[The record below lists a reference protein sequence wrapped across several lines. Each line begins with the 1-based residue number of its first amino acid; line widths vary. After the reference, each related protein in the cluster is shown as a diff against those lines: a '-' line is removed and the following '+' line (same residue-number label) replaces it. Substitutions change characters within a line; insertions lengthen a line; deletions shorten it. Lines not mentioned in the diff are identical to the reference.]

1 MKTATLNRT
10 KLLFYCALLALPASV
25 FARASESA
33 ALAESSPVILIQ
45 NATILTASHGTIE
58 RGSILIKDGKIAE
71 VGASVKAPKD
81 AQVIDASGQFVMPGI
96 IDCHSHIAVDGSVN
110 EGSIS
115 VSSIVNI
122 ADVLN
127 PDDVDIY
134 RDLAGGVTVANV
146 LHGSANAIGGQTIVI
161 KLRWGQPAS
170 KLPFEGAMPGIK
182 FALGENPKRS
192 NSRGRAV
199 RYPAT
204 RMGVEE
210 TIRGAFA
217 EARDYK
223 AAWDLYNKRT
233 AAGEKN
239 LIPPRRDLRLDP
251 LVEVLEGK
259 RYVHSHCYRED
270 EILMLLRVAK
280 EFGFKVRTFQHVLEG
295 YKVADEIAAAG
306 AGAST
311 FSDWWAYKVEAY
323 DAIPYNAALMTR
335 RGVLVSVNSDD
346 AEEATHLNQEAAK
359 SIKFGGLSHD
369 EALKLVTLNPAIQLG
384 IDKRVGS
391 IDAGK
396 DADLAIY
403 NHDPLSGYA
412 VVQKTLIDGR
422 VYFDRQR
429 DIADRPVRE
438 KEKKALLEKEKKSE
452 KKPEAGEASRKPGE
466 KKSEMKKPEEKK
478 PEENPNRRKL
488 TAFPEVRGE
497 TPLDFKAKRRFP
509 GLPSNRPL
517 PPASCKGAGQIT
529 HLRHHSRQN
538 LHPLRPGDRRWHD
551 RDPERQNRQCRR
563 RCRSPPR
570 REGDRR

>member
-1 MKTATLNRT
+1 MKSATL
-10 KLLFYCALLALPASV
+10 KCAQRLICSFALALSASLAAPPNSPA
-25 FARASESA
+25 
-33 ALAESSPVILIQ
+33 AEPSPVILIQ
-45 NATILTASHGTIE
+45 NATILTVSHGTIE

-81 AQVIDASGQFVMPGI
+81 AQVIDASGQFVIPGI
-96 IDCHSHIAVDGSVN
+96 IDCHSHIAVEGSVN

-146 LHGSANAIGGQTIVI
+146 LHGSANAIGGQTVVI
-161 KLRWGQPAS
+161 KLRWGLPAS
-170 KLPFEGAMPGIK
+170 KLPFEGALPGIK

-192 NSRGRAV
+192 NFSRGTP
-199 RYPAT
+199 RYPTT

-210 TIRGAFA
+210 TIRGAFT

-223 AAWDLYNKRT
+223 ASWDLYNKRT
-233 AAGEKN
+233 AAGEKS
-239 LIPPRRDLRLDP
+239 LIAPRRDLRLDP

-323 DAIPYNAALMTR
+323 EAIPYNAALMTR

-359 SIKFGGLSHD
+359 SIKFGGLTHD

-384 IDKRVGS
+384 IDKRVGT

-396 DADLAIY
+396 DADLVIY
-403 NHDPLSGYA
+403 NHDPLSAYA

-429 DIADRPVRE
+429 DIADRPTRE
-438 KEKKALLEKEKKSE
+438 KEKRALLEKEKKAGE
-452 KKPEAGEASRKPGE
+452 KKAEAEAAKKPGE
-466 KKSEMKKPEEKK
+466 KKPDEKK
-478 PEENPNRRKL
+478 PEDKPKPPQTRVDDGG
-488 TAFPEVRGE
+488 VR
-497 TPLDFKAKRRFP
+497 
-509 GLPSNRPL
+509 
-517 PPASCKGAGQIT
+517 
-529 HLRHHSRQN
+529 
-538 LHPLRPGDRRWHD
+538 
-551 RDPERQNRQCRR
+551 
-563 RCRSPPR
+563 
-570 REGDRR
+570 

>member
-1 MKTATLNRT
+1 MNT
-10 KLLFYCALLALPASV
+10 KNWLGAAAVAGLALGGP
-25 FARASESA
+25 SA
-33 ALAESSPVILIQ
+33 VKSATPPDAPPVILIQ
-45 NATILTASHGTIE
+45 NATVMTVSHGIIE
-58 RGSILIKDGKIAE
+58 HGSILIRDGKIAE
-71 VGASVKAPKD
+71 VGQSVRAPSG
-81 AQVIDASGQFVMPGI
+81 AQVINAEGQYVIPGI

-115 VSSIVNI
+115 VSSIANI
-122 ADVLN
+122 AEVLN
-127 PDDVDIY
+127 SDDPDIY
-134 RDLAGGVTVANV
+134 RDLAGGVTTANI
-146 LHGSANAIGGQTIVI
+146 LHGSANAIGGQTEVI

-170 KLPFEGAMPGIK
+170 KLPFEGALPGIK

-192 NSRGRAV
+192 NFSVPGQPK

-210 TIRGAFA
+210 TIRAAFT
-217 EARDYK
+217 EAHDYK
-223 AAWDLYNKRT
+223 AAWDAYNKKV

-295 YKVADEIAAAG
+295 YKVADELAAAG
-306 AGAST
+306 SGAST

-323 DAIPYNAALMTR
+323 DAIPYNAAIMTR
-335 RGVLVSVNSDD
+335 RGVIVSINSDD

-359 SIKFGGLSHD
+359 TMKYGGLSHL

-391 IDAGK
+391 IDVGK

-403 NHDPLSGYA
+403 NHDPLSAYA

-422 VYFDRQR
+422 VYFDREG
-429 DIADRPVRE
+429 DIAARPALE
-438 KEKKALLEKEKKSE
+438 KEKKALLEKERKAGE
-452 KKPEAGEASRKPGE
+452 KKPEG
-466 KKSEMKKPEEKK
+466 KKPDEKK
-478 PEENPNRRKL
+478 PDEKPKPQSMSAAR
-488 TAFPEVRGE
+488 TSDVA
-497 TPLDFKAKRRFP
+497 A
-509 GLPSNRPL
+509 
-517 PPASCKGAGQIT
+517 PAGGA
-529 HLRHHSRQN
+529 L
-538 LHPLRPGDRRWHD
+538 
-551 RDPERQNRQCRR
+551 
-563 RCRSPPR
+563 
-570 REGDRR
+570 

>member
-1 MKTATLNRT
+1 MPAKIRIRTAMLC
-10 KLLFYCALLALPASV
+10 LLCSFMLPL
-25 FARASESA
+25 FARAA
-33 ALAESSPVILIQ
+33 NPPDAQPVILIE
-45 NATILTASHGTIE
+45 NATILTVSHGTIE
-58 RGSILIKDGKIAE
+58 KGSILIKDGKIAE
-71 VGASVKAPKD
+71 VGKSIKAPKD
-81 AQVIDASGQFVMPGI
+81 AQVFDAAGQFVIPGI

-115 VSSIVNI
+115 VSSIANI
-122 ADVLN
+122 ADVLD
-127 PDDVDIY
+127 PDDIDIY

-146 LHGSANAIGGQTIVI
+146 LHGSANSIGGQTVVI

-170 KLPFEGAMPGIK
+170 KLPFEGAVPGIK

-192 NSRGRAV
+192 NFSIPGATP

-210 TIRGAFA
+210 TIRTAFA
-217 EARDYK
+217 EARDYRK
-223 AAWDLYNKRT
+223 SWDDYDKKL
-233 AAGEKN
+233 AAGNKN
-239 LIPPRRDLRLDP
+239 AIPPRRDLRLDP

-306 AGAST
+306 TGAST

-335 RGVLVSVNSDD
+335 RGVLVSINSDD

-359 SIKFGGLSHD
+359 TMKYGGLSHD

-391 IDAGK
+391 IDVGK
-396 DADLAIY
+396 DADLVIY
-403 NHDPLSGYA
+403 NHDPLSAYA

-429 DIADRPVRE
+429 DIAERDARE
-438 KEKKALLEKEKKSE
+438 KEKKELMEKEKKAEEKKSGE
-452 KKPEAGEASRKPGE
+452 KKPDGKKPGE
-466 KKSEMKKPEEKK
+466 EKPQDK
-478 PEENPNRRKL
+478 PK
-488 TAFPEVRGE
+488 
-497 TPLDFKAKRRFP
+497 
-509 GLPSNRPL
+509 
-517 PPASCKGAGQIT
+517 PPQEAGASGGA
-529 HLRHHSRQN
+529 L
-538 LHPLRPGDRRWHD
+538 
-551 RDPERQNRQCRR
+551 
-563 RCRSPPR
+563 
-570 REGDRR
+570 

>member
-1 MKTATLNRT
+1 MRAA
-10 KLLFYCALLALPASV
+10 KLVRPRLLLCIALLGVPASIQAGV
-25 FARASESA
+25 PKTPP
-33 ALAESSPVILIQ
+33 AEPSPVILIQ

-58 RGSILIKDGKIAE
+58 RGSILIRDGKIAE

-81 AQVIDASGQFVMPGI
+81 AQVIDAAGQFVMPGI
-96 IDCHSHIAVDGSVN
+96 IDCHSHIAIDGSVN
-110 EGSIS
+110 EGSVS
-115 VSSIVNI
+115 VSSMANI

-146 LHGSANAIGGQTIVI
+146 LHGSANAVGGQTIVI

-170 KLPFEGAMPGIK
+170 KLPFEGAFPGIK

-192 NSRGRAV
+192 NFRRGDTP
-199 RYPAT
+199 RYPVT

-210 TIRGAFA
+210 TIRGAFT

-223 AAWDLYNKRT
+223 ASWDLYNKRT

-295 YKVADEIAAAG
+295 YKVADEIAASG

-323 DAIPYNAALMTR
+323 EAIPYNAALMTR

-396 DADLAIY
+396 DADLVIY
-403 NHDPLSGYA
+403 NHDPLSAYA

-438 KEKKALLEKEKKSE
+438 KEKKALIDKQKKVAE
-452 KKPEAGEASRKPGE
+452 KKPESGDAAKKPGE
-466 KKSEMKKPEEKK
+466 KKPEEKK
-478 PEENPNRRKL
+478 KEKPKPPQSTL
-488 TAFPEVRGE
+488 AFG
-497 TPLDFKAKRRFP
+497 
-509 GLPSNRPL
+509 
-517 PPASCKGAGQIT
+517 GA
-529 HLRHHSRQN
+529 R
-538 LHPLRPGDRRWHD
+538 
-551 RDPERQNRQCRR
+551 
-563 RCRSPPR
+563 
-570 REGDRR
+570 

>member
-1 MKTATLNRT
+1 MLLNNRFRTAIVC
-10 KLLFYCALLALPASV
+10 LFCSFVLPLFV
-25 FARASESA
+25 RAA
-33 ALAESSPVILIQ
+33 NPPDAPPVILIE
-45 NATILTASHGTIE
+45 NATILTVSHGTIE
-58 RGSILIKDGKIAE
+58 HGSVLIKDGKIAE
-71 VGASVKAPKD
+71 VGKSIKAPKD
-81 AQVIDASGQFVMPGI
+81 AQVFDAAGQFVIPGI

-110 EGSIS
+110 EGSVS
-115 VSSIVNI
+115 VSSMVNI

-127 PDDVDIY
+127 PDDIDIY

-146 LHGSANAIGGQTIVI
+146 LHGSANSIGGQTEVI

-170 KLPFEGAMPGIK
+170 KLPFEGAVPGIK

-192 NSRGRAV
+192 NFSIPGATP

-210 TIRGAFA
+210 TIRTAFA

-223 AAWDLYNKRT
+223 KNWDDYDKKV
-233 AAGEKN
+233 AAGNKN
-239 LIPPRRDLRLDP
+239 AIPPRRDLRLDP

-259 RYVHSHCYRED
+259 RYVHAHCYRED

-306 AGAST
+306 TGAST

-335 RGVLVSVNSDD
+335 RGVLVSINSDD

-359 SIKFGGLSHD
+359 TMKYGGLSHD

-391 IDAGK
+391 IDVGK
-396 DADLAIY
+396 DADLVIY
-403 NHDPLSGYA
+403 NHDPLSAYA

-429 DIADRPVRE
+429 DIAERGARE
-438 KEKKALLEKEKKSE
+438 KEKKELMEKEKKSE
-452 KKPEAGEASRKPGE
+452 EKKSGEKKPGE
-466 KKSEMKKPEEKK
+466 KKPGEEKPQDK
-478 PEENPNRRKL
+478 PKPPQG
-488 TAFPEVRGE
+488 TAVSG
-497 TPLDFKAKRRFP
+497 
-509 GLPSNRPL
+509 
-517 PPASCKGAGQIT
+517 GA
-529 HLRHHSRQN
+529 L
-538 LHPLRPGDRRWHD
+538 
-551 RDPERQNRQCRR
+551 
-563 RCRSPPR
+563 
-570 REGDRR
+570 

>member
-1 MKTATLNRT
+1 MKKATSRL
-10 KLLFYCALLALPASV
+10 ALLVYLAVPLALHHPQTANAAEAPSV
-25 FARASESA
+25 
-33 ALAESSPVILIQ
+33 LLIQ
-45 NATILTASHGTIE
+45 NATILTVSHGTIE
-58 RGSILIKDGKIAE
+58 HGSILIKDGKIVD
-71 VGASVKAPKD
+71 VGPSIKVPKD
-81 AQVIDASGQFVMPGI
+81 AQVIDAAGQFVIPGI
-96 IDCHSHIAVDGSVN
+96 IDCHSHIAVDGDVN

-115 VSSIVNI
+115 VSSIANI

-127 PDDVDIY
+127 PDDISIY
-134 RDLAGGVTVANV
+134 RDLAGGVTTANV

-161 KLRWGQPAS
+161 KLRWGQPAA
-170 KLPFEGAMPGIK
+170 KLPFEGALPGIK

-192 NSRGRAV
+192 NFRIGRAA

-210 TIRGAFA
+210 TIRSAFA

-223 AAWDLYNKRT
+223 ASWDAYNKRVS
-233 AAGEKN
+233 GGDKN
-239 LIPPRRDLRLDP
+239 AMPPRRDLHLEP

-295 YKVADEIAAAG
+295 YKVADEIAASG

-335 RGVLVSVNSDD
+335 RGVLVSINSDD

-369 EALKLVTLNPAIQLG
+369 DALKLVTINPAIQLG

-391 IDAGK
+391 IDPGK
-396 DADLAIY
+396 DADLVIY
-403 NHDPLSGYA
+403 NHDPLSAYA

-429 DIADRPVRE
+429 DIADRPARE
-438 KEKKALLEKEKKSE
+438 KEKKELLEKEKKSE
-452 KKPEAGEASRKPGE
+452 KKSEADKTPGE
-466 KKSEMKKPEEKK
+466 KKPDEKKPEQKKPEEKK
-478 PEENPNRRKL
+478 PEEKPK
-488 TAFPEVRGE
+488 
-497 TPLDFKAKRRFP
+497 
-509 GLPSNRPL
+509 
-517 PPASCKGAGQIT
+517 PPQTSSASGGAQ
-529 HLRHHSRQN
+529 
-538 LHPLRPGDRRWHD
+538 
-551 RDPERQNRQCRR
+551 
-563 RCRSPPR
+563 
-570 REGDRR
+570 